1 MLAGVSIERVDG
13 TGQPSSAFG
22 TARRP
27 LGAPHPRMFDRSP
40 YRTLAPHQLSN
51 VPMTASDSEN
61 ALVPASGPSP
71 KSGRQS
77 LEIAQEAAAE
87 FITASKAAAT
97 RRAYAADWR
106 DFTAWSAAHQQVE
119 LPAAPATVAAY
130 LGALATAGAKVSTVR
145 RRCAAIGDAHRRGG
159 HDNPAAHA
167 GVKATLAGIARTLGA
182 PPAKKAALT
191 ADLLAKALRSI
202 PQDLAGLRDR
212 ALILIGFAAAL
223 RRSELVALDVAD
235 LTRHPKGIVITIRR
249 SKTDQAG
256 AGCAKAVPHGR
267 KLRAVQALDAWLG
280 AAKITAGPVFRGVR
294 GSKVLPARLCAHQVA
309 RIVQKRA
316 AAAGLDP
323 TLFAGHSLRS
333 GYISSAAERG
343 ASLVSIAAHA
353 DHKKIDTTRG
363 YVQIADA
370 FRDHS
375 GKGFL

>member
-1 MLAGVSIERVDG
+1 MFAGVSIERVG
-13 TGQPSSAFG
+13 GLARPSGAAG
-22 TARRP
+22 RARRP
-27 LGAPHPRMFDRSP
+27 PRAARARTFDSRH
-40 YRTLAPHQLSN
+40 YRMLAPPQLSN
-51 VPMTASDSEN
+51 LPMTASGTES
-61 ALVPASGPSP
+61 ALVPASGPNP
-71 KSGRQS
+71 RGGRQS
-77 LEIAQEAAAE
+77 LENAQEAAAE
-87 FITASKAAAT
+87 FITASKADAT
-97 RRAYAADWR
+97 RRAYASDWR
-106 DFTAWSAAHQQVE
+106 HFTAWCAAHQQVE
-119 LPAAPATVAAY
+119 LPAAPANVAAY
-130 LGALATAGAKVSTVR
+130 LGALASAGAKVSTVR
-145 RRCAAIGDAHRRGG
+145 RRCAAIGDAHRHGG
-159 HDNPAAHA
+159 YDNPAAHA
-167 GVKATLAGIARTLGA
+167 GVKATLAGIGRTLGA

-191 ADLLAKALRSI
+191 ADLLARALRSI

-235 LTRHPKGIVITIRR
+235 LARHPKGLVITIRR

-256 AGCAKAVPHGR
+256 TGCAKAIPHGR

>member
-1 MLAGVSIERVDG
+1 ML
-13 TGQPSSAFG
+13 
-22 TARRP
+22 P
-27 LGAPHPRMFDRSP
+27 LCR
-40 YRTLAPHQLSN
+40 LSN
-51 VPMTASDSEN
+51 AQMTVPGMEN
-61 ALVPASGPSP
+61 ALVPSTDCGQ
-71 KSGRQS
+71 KS
-77 LEIAQEAAAE
+77 LEMAVEAAAD
-87 FITASKAAAT
+87 FIAASKSTAT
-97 RRAYAADWR
+97 RRAYASDWR
-106 DFTAWSAAHQQVE
+106 DFASWCTAHGQTE

-130 LGALATAGAKVSTVR
+130 LGALASAGAKVSTVQ
-145 RRCAAIGDAHRRGG
+145 RRCAAIGDAHRRNG

-191 ADLLAKALRSI
+191 ADLLAKALRRI

-235 LTRHPKGIVITIRR
+235 VARHPKGIVLTIRR

-256 AGCAKAVPHGR
+256 AGCTKAIPHGR
-267 KLRAVQALDAWLG
+267 KLHAVQALDGWLA
-280 AAKITAGPVFRGVR
+280 AAKITVGPVFRGVR
-294 GSKVLPARLCAHQVA
+294 GTRVLGGRLCAHQVA

-333 GYISSAAERG
+333 GYISSAAEQG

-375 GKGFL
+375 GEGFL

>member
-1 MLAGVSIERVDG
+1 MLAGVSIERLG
-13 TGQPSSAFG
+13 SAGRPSLAFG
-22 TARRP
+22 RARRSA
-27 LGAPHPRMFDRSP
+27 GVVHVREFGNIP
-40 YRTLAPHQLSN
+40 YRTYPAHQLSN
-51 VPMTASDSEN
+51 AQMMVPGMEN
-61 ALVPASGPSP
+61 ALVPAPESGP
-71 KSGRQS
+71 KS
-77 LEIAQEAAAE
+77 LEIAERAAAG
-87 FITASKAAAT
+87 FIAASKADAT

-106 DFTAWSAAHQQVE
+106 DFAAWCAAHQQVE

-130 LGALATAGAKVSTVR
+130 LGALATGGAKVSTVR

-235 LTRHPKGIVITIRR
+235 LTRHPKGLIITIRR

-256 AGCAKAVPHGR
+256 TGCAKAVPHGR
-267 KLRAVQALDAWLG
+267 KLRAVQALEAWLG
-280 AAKITAGPVFRGVR
+280 AAKIAVGPVFRGVR
-294 GSKVLPARLCAHQVA
+294 GDKVFGGRLCAHQVA

-353 DHKKIDTTRG
+353 NHKKLDTTRG

-375 GKGFL
+375 GKSFL

>member
-1 MLAGVSIERVDG
+1 MFAGVSIERVDSHG
-13 TGQPSSAFG
+13 RPSHAFERAHRPPRAVR
-22 TARRP
+22 ART
-27 LGAPHPRMFDRSP
+27 FDRCP
-40 YRTLAPHQLSN
+40 YRTLAPDRLSN
-51 VPMTASDSEN
+51 LPMTASGPGN
-61 ALVPASGPSP
+61 ALVPSSGSNPEF
-71 KSGRQS
+71 GRQS
-77 LEIAQEAAAE
+77 LEVAQEAAAG
-87 FITASKAAAT
+87 FITASRADAT
-97 RRAYAADWR
+97 RRAYASDWR
-106 DFTAWSAAHQQVE
+106 DFAAWCSTHQQVDI
-119 LPAAPATVAAY
+119 PAAPATVAAY
-130 LGALATAGAKVSTVR
+130 LSALATAGAKVSTVR

-191 ADLLAKALRSI
+191 ADLLAKALRRI
-202 PQDLAGLRDR
+202 PEDLAGLRDR

-223 RRSELVALDVAD
+223 RRSELVALDVEDFA
-235 LTRHPKGIVITIRR
+235 RHPKGMVVTIRR

-256 AGCAKAVPHGR
+256 VGTTKAIPHGKR
-267 KLRAVQALDAWLG
+267 LHAVQALDEWL
-280 AAKITAGPVFRGVR
+280 AAGGITTGPVFRGVR
-294 GSKVLPARLCAHQVA
+294 GTRVLEARLCAHQVA

-316 AAAGLDP
+316 AAVGLDP

-353 DHKKIDTTRG
+353 AHKKLDTTRG

>member
-1 MLAGVSIERVDG
+1 MLADVSIERVDG
-13 TGQPSSAFG
+13 TGRPSSAFG
-22 TARRP
+22 RARRP
-27 LGAPHPRMFDRSP
+27 PRAARARTFDSCP
-40 YRTLAPHQLSN
+40 YRMLASHQLSN
-51 VPMTASDSEN
+51 LPMTASDTEN
-61 ALVPASGPSP
+61 ALVPAPGPNP
-71 KSGRQS
+71 QAGRQS
-77 LEIAQEAAAE
+77 LEIAQEAVAE
-87 FITASKAAAT
+87 FITASKANAT
-97 RRAYAADWR
+97 RRAYASDWR
-106 DFTAWSAAHQQVE
+106 DFAAWCAAHQQVE
-119 LPAAPATVAAY
+119 RPAAPATVAAY

-159 HDNPAAHA
+159 HDNPGAHA

-235 LTRHPKGIVITIRR
+235 LARHPKGLVITIRR

-256 AGCAKAVPHGR
+256 AGCAKAIPHGR
-267 KLRAVQALDAWLG
+267 KLRAVQALEAWLG

-294 GSKVLPARLCAHQVA
+294 GSRVLGARLCAHQVA

-343 ASLVSIAAHA
+343 ASIVSIAARA
-353 DHKKIDTTRG
+353 NHKKLDTTRG

>member
-13 TGQPSSAFG
+13 TGRPSSAFG
-22 TARRP
+22 RARGPAR
-27 LGAPHPRMFDRSP
+27 APRARMFDRSP

-51 VPMTASDSEN
+51 LPMTASDTEN
-61 ALVPASGPSP
+61 ALVPASGPNRRG
-71 KSGRQS
+71 GRQS
-77 LEIAQEAAAE
+77 LEIAEEAVAE
-87 FITASKAAAT
+87 FIAASKADAT
-97 RRAYAADWR
+97 RRAYASDWR
-106 DFTAWSAAHQQVE
+106 DFAAWCAAHQQVQ

-159 HDNPAAHA
+159 HENPAAHA

-191 ADLLAKALRSI
+191 ADLLAKALRSM
-202 PQDLAGLRDR
+202 PRDLAGLRDR

-235 LTRHPKGIVITIRR
+235 LTRHPKGLVITIRR

-280 AAKITAGPVFRGVR
+280 AAKISAGPVFRGVR

-323 TLFAGHSLRS
+323 SLFAGHSLRS

-353 DHKKIDTTRG
+353 NHKKLDTTRG

>member
-1 MLAGVSIERVDG
+1 MLLLHR
-13 TGQPSSAFG
+13 
-22 TARRP
+22 
-27 LGAPHPRMFDRSP
+27 
-40 YRTLAPHQLSN
+40 LSN
-51 VPMTASDSEN
+51 ARMTVAGMEN
-61 ALVPASGPSP
+61 ALVPTTDSGH
-71 KSGRQS
+71 KS
-77 LEIAQEAAAE
+77 LETAVEAAAD
-87 FITASKAAAT
+87 FIAASKATAT
-97 RRAYAADWR
+97 RRAYASDWR
-106 DFTAWSAAHQQVE
+106 DFAAWCTAHQQTE

-130 LGALATAGAKVSTVR
+130 LGALASAGAKVSTVR

-159 HDNPAAHA
+159 HDNPAGHA

-182 PPAKKAALT
+182 PPAKKAAIT
-191 ADLLAKALRSI
+191 ADLLAKALRRI

-212 ALILIGFAAAL
+212 ALILTGFAAAL

-235 LTRHPKGIVITIRR
+235 VARHPKGLVLTIRR

-256 AGCAKAVPHGR
+256 AGCTKAIPHGR
-267 KLRAVQALDAWLG
+267 KLHAVQALDAWLA
-280 AAKITAGPVFRGVR
+280 AAKIAAGAVFRGVR
-294 GSKVLPARLCAHQVA
+294 GDRVLGGRLCAHQVA

-333 GYISSAAERG
+333 GYISSAAEQG